1 MQHPL
6 TDRFCRQT
14 LCHSRVI
21 AAFVLCGA
29 ILVSLPGC
37 KKAETTAPKLRLAK
51 VERGDLTQTVVA
63 TGRIQPLHQIEIRSK
78 SGGTVR
84 GIFVEEGDW
93 VKRGQKLI
101 EISPE
106 ASPSEQVRAR
116 EELHTAE
123 VAVHQAGD
131 KVRIAREL
139 HERKLVPEQ
148 DYLDA
153 QRELERSQARLIAAE
168 AEWALIQREQ
178 IGEAKPGD
186 GQDIVRTSTTI
197 VAPIDGIIFTR
208 QVDVGSSVTP
218 TTSASGGTIVMTMG
232 DDREIEF
239 RGDID
244 EADIGKMKVGLEVQL
259 SVQAYPGQTFK
270 GTVTHISPVGKMDE
284 QEQQTVFGVRA
295 LLDNSEK
302 KLRVGLSATA
312 KVVVDERKDVPII
325 DEMALNF
332 KGDSIFV
339 KIVQDSVAGITEMRS
354 VTTGISDGIR
364 SEIATGLEGGEI
376 VSLGAV
382 VEEEDE

>member
-1 MQHPL
+1 MMLVL
-6 TDRFCRQT
+6 T
-14 LCHSRVI
+14 
-21 AAFVLCGA
+21 G
-29 ILVSLPGC
+29 GC
-37 KKAETTAPKLRLAK
+37 KRGETNTPKIRTAK

-84 GIFVEEGDW
+84 NIFVEEGDW
-93 VKRGQKLI
+93 VKKGQKLL

-116 EELHTAE
+116 QELNTAE
-123 VAVHQAGD
+123 VAVHQAED

-139 HERKLVPEQ
+139 FEKKLVPEQ

-153 QRELERSQARLIAAE
+153 QRELERSHARLLAAE
-168 AEWALIQREQ
+168 AEWAFIQREH
-178 IGEAKPGD
+178 IGEAAKGE
-186 GQDIVRTSTTI
+186 GQEIVRTSTTI
-197 VAPIDGIIFTR
+197 IAPINGIIFTR
-208 QVDVGSSVTP
+208 QVDIGSSVTP

-244 EADIGKMKVGLEVQL
+244 EADIGKMKVGLEIQL
-259 SVQAYPGQTFK
+259 SVQAYPGRTFK
-270 GTVTHISPVGKMDE
+270 GTVTHISPVGKMDD

-302 KLRVGLSATA
+302 MLRVGLSATA

-339 KIVQDSVAGITEMRS
+339 KIVQDSVAGTTEMRQ

-364 SEIATGLEGGEI
+364 SEVTTGLEGGEV

-382 VEEEDE
+382 TEEDEE

>member
-1 MQHPL
+1 MHHRTNPDSVCL
-6 TDRFCRQT
+6 YST
-14 LCHSRVI
+14 SRVI
-21 AAFVLCGA
+21 AAFLLSLMML
-29 ILVSLPGC
+29 ILTGGC
-37 KKAETTAPKLRLAK
+37 KRGETNTPKIRMAK

-84 GIFVEEGDW
+84 NIFVEEGDW
-93 VKRGQKLI
+93 VKKGQKLL

-116 EELHTAE
+116 QELNTAE
-123 VAVHQAGD
+123 VAVHQAED

-139 HERKLVPEQ
+139 FEKKLVPEQ

-153 QRELERSQARLIAAE
+153 QRELERSHARLLAAE
-168 AEWALIQREQ
+168 AEWALIQREH
-178 IGEAKPGD
+178 IGEAAKGE
-186 GQDIVRTSTTI
+186 GQEIVRTSTTI
-197 VAPIDGIIFTR
+197 IAPINGIIFTR
-208 QVDVGSSVTP
+208 QVDIGSSVTP

-244 EADIGKMKVGLEVQL
+244 EADIGKMKVGLEIQL
-259 SVQAYPGQTFK
+259 SVQAYPGRTFK
-270 GTVTHISPVGKMDE
+270 GTVTHISPVGKMDD

-302 KLRVGLSATA
+302 MLRVGLSATA

-339 KIVQDSVAGITEMRS
+339 KIVQDSVAGTTEMRQ

-364 SEIATGLEGGEI
+364 SEVTTGLEGGEV

-382 VEEEDE
+382 TEEDEE